1 MKNDL
6 NLHAHYVALQ
16 KASGIKV
23 GDTVK
28 VLRKANSHEMGWNN
42 KWTVE
47 MDEFVGKTFIVEDLR
62 AADGI
67 GLMQGNCGPYN
78 FPFFVLEMVKPKIPN
93 TKIIKIDDGF
103 DGTFDVEVA
112 LSCSQKRVIITVNG
126 CSFYLS
132 EWQSVGKEADAFR
145 KLHQYNK

>member
-47 MDEFVGKTFIVEDLR
+47 MDEFVGMTFIVEDLR

-93 TKIIKIDDGF
+93 TKIIKIDDGLT
-103 DGTFDVEVA
+103 GAFDVV
-112 LSCSQKRVIITVNG
+112 LKYFITGQVIITVNDRE
-126 CSFYLS
+126 FYLS
-132 EWQSVGKEADAFR
+132 EWKSVGKEADAFR
-145 KLHQYNK
+145 KLHQSNK

>member
-47 MDEFVGKTFIVEDLR
+47 MDEFVGMTFIVEDLR

-78 FPFFVLEMVKPKIPN
+78 FPFFVLEKVGSKIPN
-93 TKIIKIDDGF
+93 TKIITIDDGLT
-103 DGTFDVEVA
+103 GTFDVV
-112 LSCSQKRVIITVNG
+112 LKYFITGQVIITVNDRE
-126 CSFYLS
+126 FYLS
-132 EWQSVGKEADAFR
+132 EWKSVGKEADAFR
-145 KLHQYNK
+145 KLHQSNK

>member
-1 MKNDL
+1 MKL
-6 NLHAHYVALQ
+6 TTATIAAYVTLQ
-16 KASGIKV
+16 NASGIKV

-28 VLRKANSHEMGWNN
+28 VLRTANSYEMGWNN
-42 KWTVE
+42 EWTVE
-47 MDEFVGKTFIVEDLR
+47 MDEFVGMTFIVEDLR

-112 LSCSQKRVIITVNG
+112 LSCSQKRVIITVNERE
-126 CSFYLS
+126 FRLS
-132 EWQSVGKEADAFR
+132 EWKTVGKEADAFR